1 MSHLACATCG
11 AELSEGIRFCPM
23 CGRAT
28 TASIPADRRLFG
40 VPPSSRLL
48 RAFLRACARSARAAR
63 EWMVY
68 VAHAT
73 GVWSRASRELWRLRR
88 RLRRLDTDRDAALY
102 ALGKAAYRG
111 DEAEMGRL
119 KAYVGEVEAEL

>member
-1 MSHLACATCG
+1 MSRAACATCG

-48 RAFLRACARSARAAR
+48 GAFVHFCARGARAVR
-63 EWMVY
+63 ERVLFLL
-68 VAHAT
+68 HAA
-73 GVWSRASRELWRLRR
+73 GVWTHASRELWRLHR
-88 RLRRLDTDRDAALY
+88 RLRRLATERDAALY
-102 ALGKAAYRG
+102 A
-111 DEAEMGRL
+111 
-119 KAYVGEVEAEL
+119 